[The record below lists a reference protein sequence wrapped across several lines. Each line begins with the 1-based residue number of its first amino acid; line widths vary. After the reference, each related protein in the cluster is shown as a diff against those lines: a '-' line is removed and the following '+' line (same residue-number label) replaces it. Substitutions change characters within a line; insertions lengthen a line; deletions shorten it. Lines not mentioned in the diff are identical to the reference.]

1 MSPKEIELQPCSA
14 CGGEVRSSLHKCD
27 PKQFARHNAAKL
39 GEKTL
44 RAIGKILAK
53 HDAGVIEAA
62 LELEG
67 VARDNGD
74 SAAMANTRLT
84 SIKEI
89 IDGIENR
96 CMAAEGPVTNT
107 RHEMTDE
114 ELQRIYRL
122 AGGVVRT

>member
-1 MSPKEIELQPCSA
+1 MKTTIELQPCAS

-27 PKQFARHNAAKL
+27 PKQFARHHAAKL

-62 LELEG
+62 LELEN
-67 VARDNGD
+67 VARDNAD
-74 SAAMANTRLT
+74 SAAVANARLT
-84 SIKEI
+84 SIREI

-96 CMAAEGPVTNT
+96 CMAADGPVTNT

-114 ELQRIYRL
+114 ELRRIYRL
-122 AGGVVRT
+122 AGGAAK

>member
-1 MSPKEIELQPCSA
+1 MATEIQLQPCSS

-67 VARDNGD
+67 VTRDSGD
-74 SAAMANTRLT
+74 SAAMMHARLT

-89 IDGIENR
+89 IEGIENR
-96 CMAAEGPVTNT
+96 CMASDGPVTNT
-107 RHEMTDE
+107 RHEMSDE
-114 ELQRIYRL
+114 ELRRIYRL
-122 AGGVVRT
+122 AGGTAK

>member
-1 MSPKEIELQPCSA
+1 MKTSITLQPCSS

-53 HDAGVIEAA
+53 HDAGIIEAA
-62 LELEG
+62 LELEQ

-74 SAAMANTRLT
+74 SAEARQSRLDA
-84 SIKEI
+84 IKAI
-89 IDGIENR
+89 IDSVENR
-96 CMAAEGPVTNT
+96 CMAADGPVTKT

-114 ELQRIYRL
+114 ELRRIYRL
-122 AGGVVRT
+122 ASGSDK

>member
-1 MSPKEIELQPCSA
+1 MKTTIELQPCAS

-27 PKQFARHNAAKL
+27 PKVFARHNAKKL

-44 RAIGKILAK
+44 RVIGKILAK
-53 HDAGVIEAA
+53 HDAGIIEAA

-74 SAAMANTRLT
+74 TAAMRQARLD

-96 CMAAEGPVTNT
+96 CMAADGPVTNT
-107 RHEMTDE
+107 RHEMSDE
-114 ELQRIYRL
+114 ELRRIYRL
-122 AGGVVRT
+122 AGGTTAK

>member
-1 MSPKEIELQPCSA
+1 MKNTIELKPCKS

-62 LELEG
+62 LELEN
-67 VARDNGD
+67 VARDTGD
-74 SAAMANTRLT
+74 SAAIAHARLA

-96 CMAAEGPVTNT
+96 CMAGDGPVTNT
-107 RHEMTDE
+107 RHEMSDE
-114 ELQRIYRL
+114 ELRRIYRL
-122 AGGVVRT
+122 AGGVV